1 MRTNIEIDDAL
12 MEQALRA
19 GPFKTKKDAVEAGL
33 RLLARQSAYRE
44 ILKWRGKLQWEGDE
58 AHDWPAADAADAE
71 AAAAAAEPISSGSA
85 LLVQDAGPDLP
96 YRAGRAKP
104 RGGAVSTAKAPT
116 RKRHAGR

>member
-58 AHDWPAADAADAE
+58 AHDWPAADAADA
-71 AAAAAAEPISSGSA
+71 AAVADAADPNSPGSA
-85 LLVQDAGPDLP
+85 LLAQDAGPASP

-104 RGGAVSTAKAPT
+104 RGSAASSAESPP